1 MFRMAGVATVS
12 LFLLAG
18 GVVAQEPAPVWDSIG
33 WILGT
38 SGTTN
43 DGGHRYEL
51 PRTDL
56 RVRVGDVDV
65 TSALALGSWVA
76 FGGGEAAATVV
87 GDIVV
92 TSAELGAVLAEL
104 SAQRLEVSAVHNH
117 LVGEQPRITYVH
129 ISGEGAALD
138 LASRLDAALSR
149 TATPRAGALMANAPA
164 IDSARVFAAL
174 GRSGRAGGSVAQ
186 LSFDLPTSPS
196 TDRWGGTINI
206 QMVDATRAI
215 ATGDFTVSGS
225 RVEPILDALAKNG
238 ITVTALQSHLLGD
251 SATQYY
257 IHFWTDSALP
267 RVLTGLRAAIDAAS
281 GD

>member
-1 MFRMAGVATVS
+1 MFRVASAATVICLLLGRGVA
-12 LFLLAG
+12 
-18 GVVAQEPAPVWDSIG
+18 AQAPAPVWDSIG

-43 DGGHRYEL
+43 EGGHRFEL

-65 TSALALGSWVA
+65 TSALALGSWVT
-76 FGGGEAAATVV
+76 FGGGEAAAIVV

-138 LASRLDAALSR
+138 LATRLEAALSR
-149 TATPRAGALMANAPA
+149 TATPRAGALMADAPA
-164 IDSARVFAAL
+164 IDSAQVFAAL
-174 GRSGRAGGSVAQ
+174 GRSGRARGSVAQ
-186 LSFDLPTSPS
+186 LSFDLAAGAPALG
-196 TDRWGGTINI
+196 RGTINI
-206 QMVDATRAI
+206 QMIDAARAI
-215 ATGDFTVSGS
+215 ATGDFTVPGA
-225 RVEPILDALAKNG
+225 RVEPILDALARNG
-238 ITVTALQSHLLGD
+238 IIVTALQSHLLGD
-251 SATQYY
+251 SAVQYY

-267 RVLTGLRAAIDAAS
+267 RLLTGLRAAIDAAS